1 MRKKTIIAIATLLT
15 FGQVAWAQ
23 TTSFTETEDE
33 KGTKAKP
40 FLIDNIAELNALAA
54 DVNSGTDYSG
64 VYFQLTDDL
73 DYSGVSLCFDL
84 DEDGINDSNFTPIGC
99 YAIGENDI
107 DDPKFFMGIF
117 DGNNKTITG
126 ISVDNPT
133 YPGIGLFGYI
143 KVATIKKLTLV
154 NCTFIGNT
162 DVGSIAG
169 CSVFK
174 SSETNSKIENCK
186 VVGGTVTAEKIVQ
199 TPLDE
204 DIPGEAVGGIIG
216 SCSDNL
222 KITNCTSSAMVSGDD
237 YVGGIIGK
245 AGDAGYN
252 ATLTESYYTG
262 PNAIKAVVNNY
273 GVTENAT
280 INITLLND
288 DSNATVKNATRISNY
303 NGETANVTL
312 GGRTLSKK
320 NEWNTLCLPFSMDAT
335 QIAAG
340 SLNGAT
346 IKELNAENSN
356 LATNGTLTLT
366 FSDVSSITAGKPY
379 IVKWGSGDD
388 ISDPVFEGVTIDET
402 APAAVTFTNNANDNG
417 DCKFVGQYSPFS
429 ITDGNKNEIIML
441 GSSSR
446 LGYSRNERTLKCF
459 RAHFYVPANGGG
471 APARAFVMDFGDGE
485 TTEIIGVTADQ
496 RSASATYT
504 LDGRRI
510 NDLPTQK
517 GMYIQNGRKVII
529 K

>member
-1 MRKKTIIAIATLLT
+1 MKKKAIIAIATLLS

-23 TTSFTETEDE
+23 TTSFPRHGETGENSESNPYIIESIED
-33 KGTKAKP
+33 
-40 FLIDNIAELNALAA
+40 LNALAA

-73 DYSGVSLCFDL
+73 DYK
-84 DEDGINDSNFTPIGC
+84 NNTFTPIG
-99 YAIGENDI
+99 YG
-107 DDPKFFMGIF
+107 DDSDGKPFSGTF
-117 DGNNKTITG
+117 DGNGKTITG
-126 ISVDNPT
+126 ITVNTSDAWGV
-133 YPGIGLFGYI
+133 GLFGFI
-143 KVATIKKLTLV
+143 SKATIKNLTI
-154 NCTFIGNT
+154 TESSFIANGF
-162 DVGSIAG
+162 VGAIAG
-169 CSVFK
+169 
-174 SSETNSKIENCK
+174 SSAGVNNHVYPIIENCH
-186 VVGGTVTAEKIVQ
+186 VTGSVTVSATDFGA
-199 TPLDE
+199 
-204 DIPGEAVGGIIG
+204 GGIIG
-216 SCSDNL
+216 IDNDNL
-222 KITNCTSSAMVSGDD
+222 TIKDCTSAAMVTSSDPNSRP
-237 YVGGIIGK
+237 GGIIGV
-245 AGDAGYN
+245 AYDDDVM
-252 ATLTESYYTG
+252 ATIVDSYYLG
-262 PNAIKAVVNNY
+262 DMRAI
-273 GVTENAT
+273 GENGGQRGHVT

-288 DSNATVKNATRISNY
+288 DSGEGTVKNATRISNY

-312 GGRTLSKK
+312 SGRTLSKS
-320 NEWNTLCLPFSMDAT
+320 EWNTLCLPFSMDAT

-441 GSSSR
+441 GSGSK

-471 APARAFVMDFGDGE
+471 ALARAFVMDFGDGE
-485 TTEIIGVTADQ
+485 TTEIIGATADQ

>member
-1 MRKKTIIAIATLLT
+1 MKKKSIIAIAALLT

-23 TTSFTETEDE
+23 TTSFPRHGETGENSESNPYKIMSIED
-33 KGTKAKP
+33 
-40 FLIDNIAELNALAA
+40 LNALAD

-84 DEDGINDSNFTPIGC
+84 DENDINDSNFTPIGC
-99 YAIGENDI
+99 YAIGENDT

-117 DGNNKTITG
+117 DGNNKTIKG

-143 KVATIKKLTLV
+143 KVATIQNLTLV

-174 SSETNSKIENCK
+174 RSETNSKIENCK

-222 KITNCTSSAMVSGDD
+222 KITNCTSSATVSGDD

-262 PNAIKAVVNNY
+262 PNAIKAVVNNF

-288 DSNATVKNATRISNY
+288 DSNATVKNATCISNY

-312 GGRTLSKK
+312 SGRTLSKSQ
-320 NEWNTLCLPFSMDAT
+320 WNTLCLPFSMDAT
-335 QIAAG
+335 QIAAS
-340 SLNGAT
+340 SLNDAT
-346 IKELNAENSN
+346 IKELDAENSN
-356 LATNGTLTLT
+356 LAANGTLKLT

-379 IVKWGSGDD
+379 IVKWASGEN
-388 ISDPVFEGVTIDET
+388 ISDPVFKGVTIDET

-417 DCKFVGQYSPFS
+417 DCEFVGQYSPFS
-429 ITDGNKNEIIML
+429 ERKDSEMLPCPLLCTCQWRRSPSPRLRDGL
-441 GSSSR
+441 R
-446 LGYSRNERTLKCF
+446 RRRDYRNHWRYG
-459 RAHFYVPANGGG
+459 RPA
-471 APARAFVMDFGDGE
+471 
-485 TTEIIGVTADQ
+485 Q
-496 RSASATYT
+496 R
-504 LDGRRI
+504 
-510 NDLPTQK
+510 
-517 GMYIQNGRKVII
+517 
-529 K
+529 